1 MKVYLITCGEYSEY
15 QVCGI
20 LIDKEKAERFCAE
33 WNSSWYFNGGDVDID
48 LVRVSSEPF
57 RVEECETDDDQM
69 EMQNEVK
76 RIFGMRQCNGFKED
90 FARGGLVSTDVNQC
104 SAKQYEQG
112 EYIEVIATLPKDI
125 SDEKAK
131 KIMYDRI
138 AKFKAERAGVIL

>member
-1 MKVYLITCGEYSEY
+1 
-15 QVCGI
+15 
-20 LIDKEKAERFCAE
+20 
-33 WNSSWYFNGGDVDID
+33 
-48 LVRVSSEPF
+48 
-57 RVEECETDDDQM
+57 M

-104 SAKQYEQG
+104 SAKQYKKG

-138 AKFKAERAGVIL
+138 AKFKAERAGVLL